1 MARHLKAEKA
11 KSDKAKA
18 PKAAAK
24 AAAAIPSAAPPVARA
39 NYDAAGHGRRMK
51 GWNAPSSGPNRAIK
65 GLETLRNRANDAARN
80 EASAASAVRI
90 WKTNLI
96 GIGITCRPETPNPD
110 LVRLWDDWAA
120 TADADGLSLY
130 AQQTLAVS
138 AWKASGEV
146 LIRARPRRP
155 EDGLAVP
162 IQFELLEGA
171 QLPVF
176 DADAWPGMPPGHR
189 IRQGI
194 QLDPIGRR
202 AGYWL
207 YKEHPGDTFGAAVSL
222 ADLTFVPAADIYHLF
237 EPLRPKQLRGV
248 PEQSPVL
255 AKLRSVSN
263 FDDATLL
270 RQELGNLFLGI
281 IERPERKAQLRTNP
295 DGSQEWLDALTGM
308 PLELDAQ
315 GAPMIAFEPGTFQET
330 APGEK
335 VTFTSPPDAG
345 ANYGDFMRWQH
356 MQIASGSGLPYELH
370 TGDIRDVSD
379 RTLRVILNEFRRL
392 CEQQQWQLLI
402 PMLQWMRNHWVKAAV
417 LADHVALAAAD
428 AARRVIWSPHAWP
441 YIHPTQ
447 DVQARKMEQ
456 DAGFRSRDEIISTH
470 YGNDPAKTDNE
481 RQQAAAREKSLQ
493 IGPYA
498 QPQQPTTPTA

>member
-1 MARHLKAEKA
+1 MARRNKG
-11 KSDKAKA
+11 
-18 PKAAAK
+18 PKAARHTASAAQAVP
-24 AAAAIPSAAPPVARA
+24 AAAAPAARA

-51 GWNAPSSGPNRAIK
+51 GWVAPSSGPNRAIK

-80 EASAASAVRI
+80 EAAAASAGRV

-96 GIGITCRPETPNPD
+96 GIGITCRPETPDPD
-110 LVRLWDDWAA
+110 LVRLWDDW
-120 TADADGLSLY
+120 TPYADADGVLPFYGL
-130 AQQTLAVS
+130 QTLATA
-138 AWKASGEV
+138 AWKGAGEV
-146 LIRARPRRP
+146 LVRARPRRP

-171 QLPVF
+171 QLPIF
-176 DADAWPGMPPGHR
+176 DADAWPGMPRGHR

-202 AGYWL
+202 VGYWL

-222 ADLTFVPAADIYHLF
+222 ADLTFVPAADIYHLY

-248 PEQSPVL
+248 PEQSPIL

-281 IERPERKAQLRTNP
+281 IERPERKAQLRSNP
-295 DGSQEWLDALTGM
+295 DGTQEWLDALTGM

-335 VTFTSPPDAG
+335 VTFTRPPDAG
-345 ANYGDFMRWQH
+345 ANYADFMRWQH
-356 MQIASGSGLPYELH
+356 MQIAAGSGGIPYELL

-379 RTLRVILNEFRRL
+379 RALRIILNEFRRL

-402 PMLQWMRNHWVKAAV
+402 PLLQWIRNHWVKAAV
-417 LADHVALAAAD
+417 IAGAITPAQADT
-428 AARRVIWSPHAWP
+428 ARRVVWSPHAWP

-470 YGNDPAKTDNE
+470 YGNDPAKTDLE
-481 RQQAAAREKSLQ
+481 RQRAAAREKELQ

-498 QPQQPTTPTA
+498 APQQPTPPTA